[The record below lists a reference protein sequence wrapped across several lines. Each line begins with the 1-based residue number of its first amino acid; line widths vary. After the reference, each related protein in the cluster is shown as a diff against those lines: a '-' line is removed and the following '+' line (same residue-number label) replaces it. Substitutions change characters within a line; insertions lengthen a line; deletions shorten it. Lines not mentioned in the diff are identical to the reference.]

1 MEHISFARATASD
14 SRRQRCYLKTVRK
27 MIEII
32 DSVYDI
38 DPNQIIDNPLTYA
51 SEYEFKYSENKLAA
65 LICGGNIKFPAYM
78 YFLMLGCK
86 NVFNYYVDIGANI
99 EKGRINSKQ
108 NKAKD
113 NYNYGLNK
121 RLTIEEILDGAGVYE
136 LLTVLGDESISSLK
150 KLYGEYTGESLLKII
165 DIMMLKNTYKILYQ
179 NNEMKMVKTLQRLHP
194 YIIEKGPKVTEKV
207 FHKLYDALMVLSSKE
222 IILKYVK
229 LLHHLSPELF
239 SATVS
244 LADIPV
250 IKGTVYTPEVDV
262 DREYQKASMIFD
274 FVLDVAP
281 DAINR
286 PGNENMVML
295 QKIVYTYK
303 QHRRTQNEKLEEMTF
318 RLTHYLAE
326 KGADFFMEKS
336 TSRPVIE
343 DQNVFEMCFNESGK
357 TLPGMKKIHQYL
369 EREYDKQQQLLAR
382 DYEKIPECE
391 YAMEMAW

>member
-1 MEHISFARATASD
+1 
-14 SRRQRCYLKTVRK
+14 
-27 MIEII
+27 
-32 DSVYDI
+32 
-38 DPNQIIDNPLTYA
+38 
-51 SEYEFKYSENKLAA
+51 
-65 LICGGNIKFPAYM
+65 
-78 YFLMLGCK
+78 
-86 NVFNYYVDIGANI
+86 
-99 EKGRINSKQ
+99 
-108 NKAKD
+108 
-113 NYNYGLNK
+113 
-121 RLTIEEILDGAGVYE
+121 
-136 LLTVLGDESISSLK
+136 
-150 KLYGEYTGESLLKII
+150 
-165 DIMMLKNTYKILYQ
+165 
-179 NNEMKMVKTLQRLHP
+179 MKMVKTLQRLHP

-326 KGADFFMEKS
+326 KGADFSWK
-336 TSRPVIE
+336 
-343 DQNVFEMCFNESGK
+343 N
-357 TLPGMKKIHQYL
+357 
-369 EREYDKQQQLLAR
+369 QLAVR
-382 DYEKIPECE
+382 
-391 YAMEMAW
+391 